1 MGRAAGEVSVWRTV
15 ASVLATGLMAG
26 CGTRTVPIVK
36 PPPPEVTISQPIVR
50 EVYNRDEYPGRVQ
63 ATASV
68 DIRAR
73 VSGYIT
79 KINFVDGQEVQ
90 AGDELLEIDP
100 RPYQADNDVA
110 LAKIDQSTAQ
120 LAFAEKELERYT
132 ILRKKGAGTQ
142 EDLDRAISGR
152 DQAQAD
158 LRLARAQA
166 EQTKLNLDWTKVT
179 APVAGRVS
187 RHYVDLGNLVN
198 GSPSSATLLTTLV
211 TEDPADVYFDV
222 DERSMQRYLADAYKR
237 TGQRRDLGKIG
248 DAKILVGVGLAADVG
263 FPHTGYIDFV
273 DNTSNDRSGTVKVRA
288 QLPNTDRNLIPGFFA
303 RVQVRSGTPY
313 EAVLVAERAIGAQ
326 QSMRFV
332 LVVDKDNVVSA
343 REVELGRLIDG
354 MRVIAQGLK
363 PDEWIVIDG
372 LQRARPGESVTP
384 HKEPMPQPL
393 AKTSETNGPTSPTS
407 PPPVGKSPPEKAPAE
422 KQPPP
427 GPSATDGGA
436 TSAQPTEKSP

>member
-1 MGRAAGEVSVWRTV
+1 MRRRAGEGSVWRIV
-15 ASVLATGLMAG
+15 AGVLAAVLLVG
-26 CGTRTVPIVK
+26 CETRKVIVVK

-50 EVYNRDEYPGRVQ
+50 EVHNRDEYPGRIQ

-79 KINFVDGQEVQ
+79 KINFVDGQEVK
-90 AGDELLEIDP
+90 AGDELFEIDP
-100 RPYQADNDVA
+100 RPYKADNDVA

-120 LAFAEKELERYT
+120 LAFGEKELVRYT
-132 ILRKKGAGTQ
+132 QLRQKGAGTQ
-142 EDLDRAISGR
+142 EDLDKAISGR
-152 DQAQAD
+152 DQAKAD
-158 LRLARAQA
+158 LQLAKAQA
-166 EQTKLNLDWTKVT
+166 EQTKLNLDWTTVT

-187 RHYVDLGNLVN
+187 RHYVDLGSLVN
-198 GSPSSATLLTTLV
+198 GSPAGATLLTTLV

-237 TGQRRDLGKIG
+237 TGQRRDLGKIA
-248 DAKILVGVGLAADVG
+248 DVKIQVGVGLAADVD

-273 DNTSNDRSGTVKVRA
+273 DNTSNARSGTVKVRA
-288 QLPNTDRNLIPGFFA
+288 VLPNPDRNLIPGFFA

-332 LVVDKDNVVSA
+332 MVVDKENVVSA

-354 MRVIAQGLK
+354 MRVITQGLK
-363 PDEWIVIDG
+363 ADEWIVIDG
-372 LQRARPGESVTP
+372 LQRARPGETVDP

-393 AKTSETNGPTSPTS
+393 AKSSATNVPTP
-407 PPPVGKSPPEKAPAE
+407 GKSPPDKA
-422 KQPPP
+422 PPP
-427 GPSATDGGA
+427 GPSPTEGA
-436 TSAQPTEKSP
+436 TKPAPPMEKSP